1 MKNAMKFA
9 KMLINWMIW
18 FAGIDLVVRMGWT
31 YCEPVKAGMLWIMLV
46 GLKCALE
53 AMTGWTR

>member
-1 MKNAMKFA
+1 MRFA

-18 FAGIDLVVRMGWT
+18 FTGIDLVVRMGWT

-53 AMTGWTR
+53 AVTGWEK